1 MSSSTALHTP
11 EAAGPDRRAALAYG
25 ALAMPLAVGGL
36 PLYIHAPDYY
46 AADLG
51 VGLAVLGAALAG
63 LRLLDAVQ
71 DPLVGWAG
79 DRWPAARPAMM
90 VAGAAALGLGVLG
103 LFTPPGLPLL
113 VWFAAMMVLASLG
126 HSLISV
132 NLMTYGGLWRRDPA
146 AKARISGAREAMGL
160 AGLIVAVTLPAALA
174 PAMGRGAAL
183 TVLAWALVAGLALCL
198 PPFLRW
204 QARTRLELQAMPD
217 AAIRLRGLA
226 GFYTVAALVLL
237 SAAFPA
243 ALILMLVR
251 DLIGAEPLSGA
262 YLLTYFL
269 AALPGAAVAAR
280 LAGRFGSVP
289 VWTGALVLSVL
300 GFAAALT
307 LGPGTT
313 GLFFAICAATG
324 LTFGADLVLPPAI
337 LSERI
342 GATNSA
348 AAATRAYAGL
358 AFLTKAALALAG
370 AIALPLLASAGFRPA
385 APNPEQAL
393 DLLRFL
399 YAGLPLI
406 LRALAIGLTI
416 WLYRKGLL

>member
-1 MSSSTALHTP
+1 
-11 EAAGPDRRAALAYG
+11 
-25 ALAMPLAVGGL
+25 MPLAVGGL

-51 VGLAVLGAALAG
+51 VGLALLGGMLAA

-79 DRWPAARPAMM
+79 DRWPDRRPAMM
-90 VAGAAALGLGVLG
+90 LAGAIALGLGVVG
-103 LFTPPGLPLL
+103 LFAPPTMPLL
-113 VWFAAMMVLASLG
+113 IWFAAMMFLASLG

-146 AKARISGAREAMGL
+146 AKARISGMREAMGL
-160 AGLIVAVTLPAALA
+160 AGLIVAVTLPAALS
-174 PAMGRGAAL
+174 PVMGRGPALLALAA
-183 TVLAWALVAGLALCL
+183 VLVVGLALCL

-204 QARTRLELQAMPD
+204 QARTRMELQAIPGD
-217 AAIRLRGLA
+217 HVRLRGLW
-226 GFYTVAALVLL
+226 GFFAVAALVLL

-251 DLIGAEPLSGA
+251 DLIGAEALSGA

-269 AALPGAAVAAR
+269 AALPGAVLASR
-280 LAGRFGSVP
+280 LAGRFGAVP
-289 VWTGALVLSVL
+289 VWTGALMLSVL
-300 GFAAALT
+300 GFASALA
-307 LGPGTT
+307 LGPGTV
-313 GLFFAICAATG
+313 GLFFAICAMTG

-342 GATNSA
+342 GATEST
-348 AAATRAYAGL
+348 AAATRAYAAL

-370 AIALPLLASAGFRPA
+370 AIALPLLAGAGFRPGDA
-385 APNPEQAL
+385 NPEQAL
-393 DLLRFL
+393 DLLRL
-399 YAGLPLI
+399 MYAGLPLA
-406 LRALAIGLTI
+406 LRALAIGLLV
-416 WLYRKGLL
+416 WLHRKGLL